1 MSEEHDSDNPVP
13 AKPSPPTQVVMEPNP
28 FTPGRL
34 FGVALLGASCSLVAY
49 YLFQQMDPDQ
59 RKRLRGRAF
68 RSVKTQV
75 RGWAGRIDSENDIE
89 STGSEAQPK

>member
-1 MSEEHDSDNPVP
+1 MSEEHDSENPLP
-13 AKPSPPTQVVMEPNP
+13 AKPSPPAHGVIEPNP

-34 FGVALLGASCSLVAY
+34 FGVALLGASASLIAY
-49 YLFQQMDPDQ
+49 YVFQQMDPEQ

-75 RGWAGRIDSENDIE
+75 RGWAGRIDPEGE
-89 STGSEAQPK
+89 SSGSEAESR